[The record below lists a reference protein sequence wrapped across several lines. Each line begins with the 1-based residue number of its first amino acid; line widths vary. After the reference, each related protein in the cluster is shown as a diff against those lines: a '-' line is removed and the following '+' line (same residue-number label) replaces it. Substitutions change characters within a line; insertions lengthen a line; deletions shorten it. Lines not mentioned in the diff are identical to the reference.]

1 MNEKLH
7 SVFGEDRLS
16 SRQVDEMI
24 GLAKGIAADGKINFA
39 EAEFLQKWLS
49 QNLHITDHPLVRT
62 LYARVSEM
70 LGDGSLDVSETV
82 ELLDTLNRLS
92 SRDFELGEAMKATT
106 LPLCSPAPDV
116 TFLGSTFCFTGT
128 FVFGNR
134 KQCEEAVIKRG
145 GNAGSLTAKTNFV
158 VIGTYATDSWKHSS
172 FGNKILKACEYRDK
186 GYPISLVSEE
196 HWHKFL

>member
-16 SRQVDEMI
+16 SRQLTNDWLGE
-24 GLAKGIAADGKINFA
+24 GDRRGRKDQFA

-70 LGDGSLDVSETV
+70 LGDGSLDGVKQQ
-82 ELLDTLNRLS
+82 ELLDTLNRL

-134 KQCEEAVIKRG
+134 KQCER
-145 GNAGSLTAKTNFV
+145 
-158 VIGTYATDSWKHSS
+158 
-172 FGNKILKACEYRDK
+172 R
-186 GYPISLVSEE
+186 
-196 HWHKFL
+196 

>member
-1 MNEKLH
+1 M
-7 SVFGEDRLS
+7 
-16 SRQVDEMI
+16 
-24 GLAKGIAADGKINFA
+24 AKGIAADGKINFA

-134 KQCEEAVIKRG
+134 KQCEEGK
-145 GNAGSLTAKTNFV
+145 S
-158 VIGTYATDSWKHSS
+158 
-172 FGNKILKACEYRDK
+172 
-186 GYPISLVSEE
+186 VSNLSA
-196 HWHKFL
+196 FPY